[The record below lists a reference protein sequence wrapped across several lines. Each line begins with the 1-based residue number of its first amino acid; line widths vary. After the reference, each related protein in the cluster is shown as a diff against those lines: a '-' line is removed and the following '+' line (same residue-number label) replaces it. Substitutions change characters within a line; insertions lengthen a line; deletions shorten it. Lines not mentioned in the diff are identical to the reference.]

1 MYRCNIF
8 MAALLALAAVAA
20 PMAACAAA
28 AASGATIDITKFAFN
43 PPEITVEPGTTVTW
57 VNHDEIPHAVA
68 SKDKAITSKALDT
81 DDRFAHTF
89 DQGGDYSYYCTLHPF
104 MTGVVH
110 VRKP

>member
-1 MYRCNIF
+1 MHRRLLSI
-8 MAALLALAAVAA
+8 AALLVF
-20 PMAACAAA
+20 AAA
-28 AASGATIDITKFAFN
+28 ATPAYAAATAAGPTIDITKFAFN
-43 PPEITVEPGTTVTW
+43 PAEITVEPGTTVIW
-57 VNHDEIPHAVA
+57 VNHDEVPHAVA
-68 SKDKAITSKALDT
+68 SNDKAITSKALDT

>member
-1 MYRCNIF
+1 MHRRILL
-8 MAALLALAAVAA
+8 MAALLAAAA
-20 PMAACAAA
+20 PLTAYAAA
-28 AASGATIDITKFAFN
+28 TANGPTIDITKFAFN
-43 PPEITVEPGTTVTW
+43 PAEITVEPGTTVTW
-57 VNHDEIPHAVA
+57 INHDEVPHAVA
-68 SKDKAITSKALDT
+68 SKNKAIASKALDT